1 MPKSRHRNRFKRRP
15 VPSTKAAM
23 LADPPEWEV
32 IATAQLFDISPDEAR
47 GLLRPFR
54 IEDET

>member
-1 MPKSRHRNRFKRRP
+1 MPKSRHPNRFKRRP
-15 VPSTKAAM
+15 APSTRAAM

-32 IATAQLFDISPDEAR
+32 IATAQLLDIGQDEAR
-47 GLLRPFR
+47 DLLRPFR